1 MLVVLVL
8 VLVVVVLVSV
18 LVEDGWG
25 QHAAIPHP
33 YLLTPQRPR
42 DMPTGWYDCYERW
55 YQAEAQ
61 PPPLIQLEHFVH
73 CELCVGPKISTGRRK
88 KGAFYAELWV
98 PVAVAGIF
106 NRIGP
111 ILAVKR
117 MDNSTNSASMFKQAK
132 SKKKK
137 RKNNFRLKVWEVVDC
152 WAAHLSTAWLRE
164 NSNKMHW
171 LDFCIFSASVL
182 IPML

>member
-8 VLVVVVLVSV
+8 VVCGLVVVVVVLVSV

-111 ILAVKR
+111 NLAVKR

-132 SKKKK
+132 SKTGKE
-137 RKNNFRLKVWEVVDC
+137 KNNFRLKV
-152 WAAHLSTAWLRE
+152 
-164 NSNKMHW
+164 
-171 LDFCIFSASVL
+171 
-182 IPML
+182 

>member
-1 MLVVLVL
+1 MSADTKPRHNLPLL
-8 VLVVVVLVSV
+8 FNLSTLCAVSFV
-18 LVEDGWG
+18 WD
-25 QHAAIPHP
+25 PK
-33 YLLTPQRPR
+33 
-42 DMPTGWYDCYERW
+42 
-55 YQAEAQ
+55 YQG
-61 PPPLIQLEHFVH
+61 PPE
-73 CELCVGPKISTGRRK
+73 

-111 ILAVKR
+111 NLAVKR

-152 WAAHLSTAWLRE
+152 
-164 NSNKMHW
+164 
-171 LDFCIFSASVL
+171 
-182 IPML
+182 

>member
-1 MLVVLVL
+1 MHHSLKKRPKISHKTRGALLQELAQTTSKSGSGWLVV
-8 VLVVVVLVSV
+8 
-18 LVEDGWG
+18 DGWG

-98 PVAVAGIF
+98 PVAVARIF

-111 ILAVKR
+111 NLAVKR

-132 SKKKK
+132 SKTGKE
-137 RKNNFRLKVWEVVDC
+137 KNNFRLKV
-152 WAAHLSTAWLRE
+152 
-164 NSNKMHW
+164 
-171 LDFCIFSASVL
+171 
-182 IPML
+182 